1 MKILITCPVDGLEA
15 GKSYDVADE
24 KALEYIADEKAIL
37 AEQPK
42 KAKAVKY
49 DNG

>member
-1 MKILITCPVDGLEA
+1 MKIIVTCPVDGLEA
-15 GKSYDVADE
+15 GKTYEVADE
-24 KALEYIADEKAIL
+24 KAVEYIAEEKAIP

-42 KAKAVKY
+42 KTKAVKY